1 MDNPMTSLTRKKS
14 NLFIRLFL
22 VASSFI
28 FMGCGEQHSE
38 KFNSLPE
45 NYKSIDCAGGIE
57 TINAKRISSST
68 SIEDNENLVI
78 NGWAVLNTHEGI
90 TFDKVQI
97 AITISQ
103 DNIARYSTFKTKRD
117 DVSAYFKQG
126 LDDSGFTTF
135 IPTSSVKGIVVL
147 DVIGIKGQ
155 QYYLCKNLQQRTN
168 IH

>member
-1 MDNPMTSLTRKKS
+1 MK
-14 NLFIRLFL
+14 LFFI
-22 VASSFI
+22 ASSFI
-28 FMGCGEQHSE
+28 FSGCGEQHSE
-38 KFNSLPE
+38 KFNSLPD

-68 SIEDNENLVI
+68 SIGNNENLVI
-78 NGWAVLNTHEGI
+78 NGWAVLNTNEGI

-97 AITISQ
+97 AITDSQ
-103 DNIARYSTFKTKRD
+103 GNVARYSTFKTKRD

-135 IPTSSVKGIVVL
+135 IQASSVKGIIDL

-155 QYYLCKNLQQRTN
+155 QYYLCKNLQQQPN